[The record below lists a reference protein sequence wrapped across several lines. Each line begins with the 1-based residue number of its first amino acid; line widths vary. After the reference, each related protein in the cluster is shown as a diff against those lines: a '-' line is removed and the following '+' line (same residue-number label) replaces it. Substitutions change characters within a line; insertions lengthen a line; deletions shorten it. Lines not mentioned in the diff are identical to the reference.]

1 MIAEEKLTSQALK
14 LWRKIPKWA
23 QEKLL
28 SNVYYSH
35 CVAMTTLVEFTGQVV
50 GGDLVL
56 KGQCQTCGGEV
67 ARVIKS
73 E

>member
-1 MIAEEKLTSQALK
+1 MISEEKFTPQALK
-14 LWRKIPKWA
+14 LWRKIPEWA

-28 SNVYYSH
+28 SNVFCSH
-35 CVAMTTLVEFTGQVV
+35 CVAMTTIVESTGQVV

-67 ARVIKS
+67 ARVIES